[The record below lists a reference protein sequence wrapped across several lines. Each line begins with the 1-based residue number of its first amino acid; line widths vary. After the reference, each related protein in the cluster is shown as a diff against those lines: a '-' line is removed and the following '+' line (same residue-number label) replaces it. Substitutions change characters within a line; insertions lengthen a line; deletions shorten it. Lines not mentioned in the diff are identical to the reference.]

1 MKHGTKKVSS
11 RSVCRILWACNVY
24 CCIEEGI
31 DIVCLPD
38 KTHWAPM
45 PHREK
50 KEWKQLW
57 LDF

>member
-1 MKHGTKKVSS
+1 MKHGTNKVQQKL
-11 RSVCRILWACNVY
+11 CKY
-24 CCIEEGI
+24 CGHVRYCLSEGI
-31 DIVCLPD
+31 DIVCLPN